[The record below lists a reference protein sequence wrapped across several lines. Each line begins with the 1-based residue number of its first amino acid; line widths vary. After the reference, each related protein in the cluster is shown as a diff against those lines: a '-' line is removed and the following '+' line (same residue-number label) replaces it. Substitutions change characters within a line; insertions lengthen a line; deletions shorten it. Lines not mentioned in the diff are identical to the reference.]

1 MTTPV
6 PASVPLNADTAAY
19 QTAFEGQYALERELG
34 RGGMGI
40 VYLAR
45 DVKLDRR
52 VAIKVL
58 PPLLAAKDDIRERF
72 VREARTASKLS
83 HPSIVPVYRADE
95 LRGVAFFVMAYIE
108 GESLGERIR
117 DRGALPAADVVRWLR
132 EVALA
137 LGSAHAVGVVHRD
150 VKPENILLE
159 RSSSRALMSDFG
171 IPRVEQSTTLTEDGH
186 ILGTAAYMSPEQVNG
201 ESLDGRSDLY
211 SLGVVGFHALAGRL
225 PFESAAASALLVAHA
240 TRPAPPLTSV
250 APDVPRDLA
259 AVIDRCLRK
268 ARDDRFATAEAVED
282 ALARANETMARIA
295 ATTHASGTVVLSEG
309 QAAAIWR
316 RAAQLQAEAATRL
329 EKASAAEASRRVE
342 GPATSSGFRARD
354 VEQAAVEAGISQRFV
369 TLALAEVR
377 APGALPSENA
387 DEGTGRDR
395 LVTTMLGTNQRSL
408 SASRI
413 IRQPPREV
421 LKALGRTLQG
431 HPFNLALHDQV
442 GGHPL
447 DGGILVFDLP
457 SAMTT
462 ATGTGHFTYVRWG
475 VYAKQVRATVRP
487 IASDPRATEVTL
499 YIDLRPGL
507 TANLWGSGAIGA
519 SGGTVGAVI
528 SGAVLH
534 KAAIVGFAFGGSLAA
549 VGALAGGAAMIGWRA
564 CYRWAMRTAQGEL
577 DRAIGAIEMSLR
589 SADIFGESPPTPP
602 MLPPLRGVD
611 HDGGAALA
619 AIIG

>member
-1 MTTPV
+1 MTTPL
-6 PASVPLNADTAAY
+6 PSALPLSADDGAY
-19 QTAFEGQYALERELG
+19 QAAFEGQYLLERELG

-45 DVKLDRR
+45 DVRLDRR

-58 PPLLAAKDDIRERF
+58 PQLLGAKDEIRERF
-72 VREARTASKLS
+72 VREARTAAKLS

-95 LRGVAFFVMAYIE
+95 LRGVAFFVMAYID

-117 DRGALPAADVVRWLR
+117 DRGALPAAEVVRWLR

-137 LGSAHAVGVVHRD
+137 LGSAHAAGVVHRD

-159 RSSSRALMSDFG
+159 RSTSRALMSDFG
-171 IPRVEQSTTLTEDGH
+171 IARVEQSTTLTEAGH

-201 ESLDGRSDLY
+201 EALDGRSDLY

-225 PFESAAASALLVAHA
+225 PFESSAASALLVAHA
-240 TRPAPPLTSV
+240 TKPAPALASL
-250 APDVPRDLA
+250 APSVPRELA

-268 ARDDRFATAEAVED
+268 GREERFATAEAMEE
-282 ALARANETMARIA
+282 ALARASEAMARIA
-295 ATTHASGTVVLSEG
+295 ATTHASGEVVLSEG

-316 RAAQLQAEAATRL
+316 RAAQLQAEAASRL
-329 EKASAAEASRRVE
+329 EKSSAAEASRRVE
-342 GPATSSGFRARD
+342 GPSATEGFRARD

-369 TLALAEVR
+369 ALALAEVR
-377 APGALPSENA
+377 DPGARVSEH
-387 DEGTGRDR
+387 DDPGTGRDR
-395 LVTTMLGTNQRSL
+395 LVTAMLGSSQRSL
-408 SASRI
+408 SASRV
-413 IRQPPREV
+413 IRHPPREV

-431 HPFNLALHDQV
+431 HPFQLALQDQV

-457 SAMTT
+457 SSMQS

-475 VYAKQVRATVRP
+475 VYANQVRATVRP

-507 TANLWGSGAIGA
+507 TANLWGSGALGV

-528 SGAVLH
+528 SFAILK
-534 KAAIVGFAFGGSLAA
+534 KAAIVGLAMGGTLGAA
-549 VGALAGGAAMIGWRA
+549 GLLTGGAAMMAWRA
-564 CYRWAMRTAQGEL
+564 YYRWAVRTAQSEL

-589 SADIFGESPPTPP
+589 SADIFGESPPT
-602 MLPPLRGVD
+602 LPPPRD
-611 HDGGAALA
+611 DDGGAALA
-619 AIIG
+619 ALMG

>member
-6 PASVPLNADTAAY
+6 PAPLPLNADTAAY
-19 QTAFEGQYALERELG
+19 QSAFDGQYALERELG

-58 PPLLAAKDDIRERF
+58 PPLLAVKDEIRERF
-72 VREARTASKLS
+72 VREARTAAKLS

-137 LGSAHAVGVVHRD
+137 LGSSHAAGVVHRD

-159 RSSSRALMSDFG
+159 RTSSRALISDFG
-171 IPRVEQSTTLTEDGH
+171 IARVEQSSTLTEDGH

-240 TRPAPPLTSV
+240 TKPAPSLANV
-250 APDVPRDLA
+250 APEVPRELV

-268 ARDDRFATAEAVED
+268 GREERYASAEAFED
-282 ALARANETMARIA
+282 ALARASEAMARLESSGQ
-295 ATTHASGTVVLSEG
+295 ASGEVVLSEG

-316 RAAQLQAEAATRL
+316 RAAQLQAEAASRL
-329 EKASAAEASRRVE
+329 EKSSAAEASRRVE
-342 GPATSSGFRARD
+342 GPSPTSGFRARD

-369 TLALAEVR
+369 ALALAEVR
-377 APGALPSENA
+377 EPGTSVPAIVEDGSA
-387 DEGTGRDR
+387 RDR
-395 LVTTMLGTNQRSL
+395 LVTTMLGTDQRSL

-413 IRQPPREV
+413 IRHPPRDV
-421 LKALGRTLQG
+421 LKALGRTLQAS
-431 HPFNLALHDQV
+431 PYSLSLQDQV

-457 SAMTT
+457 GTMQLSTT
-462 ATGTGHFTYVRWG
+462 GTTGHFTYVRWG
-475 VYAKQVRATVRP
+475 VYANQVRATVRP

-507 TANLWGSGAIGA
+507 TANLWGSGALGA
-519 SGGTVGAVI
+519 TGGVVGSII
-528 SGAVLH
+528 SAAILK
-534 KAAIVGFAFGGSLAA
+534 KAAIIGLAFGGGMGV
-549 VGALAGGAAMIGWRA
+549 VGVLSGGAAMIGWRA
-564 CYRWAMRTAQGEL
+564 YYRWAVRTAQSEL

-589 SADIFGESPPTPP
+589 SADIFGE
-602 MLPPLRGVD
+602 LPPPPLTRPRGD
-611 HDGGAALA
+611 DGSGSLL
-619 AIIG
+619 GLGG

>member
-1 MTTPV
+1 MTAPV
-6 PASVPLNADTAAY
+6 PPSLALTADAA
-19 QTAFEGQYALERELG
+19 AFQAAFDGQYELERELG

-58 PPLLAAKDDIRERF
+58 PPLLAAQDDISERF
-72 VREARTASKLS
+72 VREARTAAKLS

-95 LRGVAFFVMAYIE
+95 LRGVAFFVMAYVE

-117 DRGALPAADVVRWLR
+117 DRGALPVADVLRWLR

-137 LGSAHAVGVVHRD
+137 LGSSHAAGVVHRD
-150 VKPENILLE
+150 VKPENILIE
-159 RSSSRALMSDFG
+159 RASSRALMSDFG
-171 IPRVEQSTTLTEDGH
+171 IARVEQSTSLTEAGH

-201 ESLDGRSDLY
+201 EAVDGRSDLY

-240 TRPAPPLTSV
+240 TRPAPSLATL
-250 APDVPRDLA
+250 APHVPRELV
-259 AVIDRCLRK
+259 AVIDRCLLKGREERY
-268 ARDDRFATAEAVED
+268 ASAEALEE
-282 ALARANETMARIA
+282 ALARASDAIARAA
-295 ATTHASGTVVLSEG
+295 ATAHASDESVLSEA

-329 EKASAAEASRRVE
+329 EKSSAAEASRRVE
-342 GPATSSGFRARD
+342 SPSATSGFRARD

-369 TLALAEVR
+369 ALALAEVR
-377 APGALPSENA
+377 EPGSGMPALAE
-387 DEGTGRDR
+387 EGSARSR
-395 LVTTMLGTNQRSL
+395 LVTTMLGTRQRSL

-413 IRQPPREV
+413 LRHPPRDV

-431 HPFNLALHDQV
+431 SPFLLSLQDQV

-447 DGGILVFDLP
+447 DGGIIVFDLP
-457 SAMTT
+457 SLGASGSSS
-462 ATGTGHFTYVRWG
+462 AGHFVYVRYG
-475 VYAKQVRATVRP
+475 VYARQVRATVRP

-507 TANLWGSGAIGA
+507 TANVWGSGALGA
-519 SGGTVGAVI
+519 SGGVVGSVI
-528 SGAVLH
+528 TAAILK
-534 KAAIVGFAFGGSLAA
+534 KAAILGLAFGGGLAA
-549 VGALAGGAAMIGWRA
+549 VGALAAGASMMAWRA
-564 CYRWAMRTAQGEL
+564 YYRWAVRTAHGEL
-577 DRAIGAIEMSLR
+577 DRAIAAIEMSLR
-589 SADIFGESPPTPP
+589 SADIFGDAPPPRP
-602 MLPPLRGVD
+602 LPPSSGD
-611 HDGGAALA
+611 DGTGAVA
-619 AIIG
+619 AVFG